1 MLNKKSGW
9 KKIWLIHG
17 WNLKK
22 KTFYKRNQVKNLKSK
37 ERRSNLKPK
46 QNKRKNNIS
55 MLENEKKNQ
64 FDKSPPKKK

>member
-1 MLNKKSGW
+1 MLNKKIRV
-9 KKIWLIHG
+9 KNNWLIHG